1 MAPLAAGFE
10 SAGAAFADTTRRRQK
25 AILFAVHLQFILAAR
40 SQLSRARRLVTLRTP
55 LQQAPAGIMEP
66 LSRAELAHFKREGYV
81 IRRGALQ
88 PELLAAARDR
98 LWASNTSA
106 TLRRGEPAS
115 YVGGFSEA
123 DQDCDRSGLRVH
135 EAPRR
140 GRHS

>member
-1 MAPLAAGFE
+1 
-10 SAGAAFADTTRRRQK
+10 
-25 AILFAVHLQFILAAR
+25 
-40 SQLSRARRLVTLRTP
+40 
-55 LQQAPAGIMEP
+55 MEP
-66 LSRAELAHFKREGYV
+66 LSKTELAHFKREGYV

-123 DQDCDRSGLRVH
+123 DQDCDRSGLNDRSSQYGWRCRSLSGD
-135 EAPRR
+135 ECMIDLLPRR
-140 GRHS
+140 LMPLLEQMVRPHRPPGTSPPLSLTPTRRWAAARWCSRW